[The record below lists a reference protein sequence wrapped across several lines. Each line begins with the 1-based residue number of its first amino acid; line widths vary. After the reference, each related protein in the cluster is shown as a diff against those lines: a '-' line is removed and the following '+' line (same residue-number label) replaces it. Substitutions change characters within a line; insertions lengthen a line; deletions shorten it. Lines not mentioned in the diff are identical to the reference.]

1 MKDQIKPIARLI
13 LAPSGSLHI
22 AYHLDVANSHAD
34 VYQAPIVQAFL
45 QSPEQGLLALLTA
58 KMDSSWSLALKYWR
72 NFIAMYVD
80 QLCHHVSNAHQPIEI
95 ISPPSEVILQEWLL
109 KIPPM
114 PGGEYLTTALLV
126 LIWSSFDEWCRER
139 IASDAEGVAGFL
151 KTHLPAWQHV
161 GRVCF
166 NLAENKQDPDYPF
179 AFIATYAAGL
189 TGSREVQH
197 KPLRH
202 ALQEY
207 AGNTNKLALYNLLKP
222 IHEAALHCDWVREV
236 LDSHDIYHPM
246 AWTPGEAYQ
255 LLQSIPQ
262 LEAAGLV
269 VKCPNWWK
277 KRLKP
282 RVQVNIGGKKNTLL
296 SADSLLNFNVNI
308 TIDGEQL
315 SREELDAIYQSETGL
330 IMLRGQYVE
339 IDPEKLQQA
348 LEHWQSV
355 QQKIGEGLS
364 FIEGM
369 RLLAG
374 VSRDLTDID
383 SSEAL
388 HEWSTIEA
396 SDELR
401 AVLEHI
407 RHPETIQSK
416 QFGPEL
422 KATLRPYQ
430 AIGVNW
436 LDLLTELGLGACL
449 ADDMGLGKTI
459 QVISLLLIQKKKKL
473 NKPSLLVL
481 PASLLG
487 NWKSEIQRFAPS
499 LNALFLHSSELNRS
513 DLEGISSNI
522 EYALRELDM
531 VVTTYG
537 MLQRQSWLTETC
549 WHLVILD
556 EAQAIKNP
564 TSEQTKLTKTLKG
577 HAKIALTGT
586 PIENRLGDLWSLY
599 DFICP
604 GLLGTS
610 TRFKQFIK
618 SIENNDKVSYAPLRQ
633 LVQPYLLRRLKTD
646 KLIIDDLPDKTE
658 MKAWCALTKEQL
670 KLYTQAVHDMTR
682 ALESTETSIQR
693 KGLVLAY
700 LTRFKQ
706 ICNHPGQLLGDKD
719 YHENRSGKF
728 ERLAYLYDEIATRQE
743 KVLIF
748 TQYREMTVPI
758 AGFLEQ
764 RFGVSGLVL
773 HGGTPVTKRKQLVD
787 QFQDEQGPPFF
798 VLSLKAGGT
807 GLNLTAASH
816 VIHFDRWWNPAVENQ
831 ATDRAFRIGQKR
843 NVLVH
848 KMICKGTIEEK
859 IDQLITEKIS
869 LASDVLQVSGEAL
882 LTEMNNKQ
890 LLDLVRLD
898 MNKMMIEGILA

>member
-1 MKDQIKPIARLI
+1 MSTQETQSIASLS
-13 LAPSGSLHI
+13 LTPYGVLHI
-22 AYHLDVANSHAD
+22 AYQPDGVNSHAD
-34 VYQAPIVQAFL
+34 VYQSSIIQAFL
-45 QSPEQGLLALLTA
+45 QSQAQGLLQLLSA
-58 KMDSSWSLALKYWR
+58 KTHENWSLTLKYWR
-72 NFIAMYVD
+72 NFTALYVE
-80 QLCHHVSNAHQPIEI
+80 QLCHHTRVTHQPIDI
-95 ISPPSEVILQEWLL
+95 IPPPDETILQEWLL

-114 PGGEYLTTALLV
+114 PGGEYATVEILAS
-126 LIWSSFDEWCRER
+126 IWVSFDRWCREQ
-139 IASDAEGVAGFL
+139 INAEPEGRAGFIQN
-151 KTHLPAWQHV
+151 HLPEWQIV

-166 NLAENKQDPDYPF
+166 HLAENKQDADYPF
-179 AFIATYAAGL
+179 AFIATYAAHL
-189 TGSREVQH
+189 TDSRDVQH
-197 KPLRH
+197 KPLRN

-207 AGNTNKLALYNLLKP
+207 AGDINKLALYNLLKP
-222 IHEAALHCDWVREV
+222 IHDAAMHCEWVREV

-246 AWTPGEAYQ
+246 AWTPAEAYQ
-255 LLQSIPQ
+255 MLQSIPQ
-262 LEAAGLV
+262 LEAVGIV

-282 RVQVNIGGKKNTLL
+282 RVQVNIGGKKNAFL
-296 SADSLLNFNVNI
+296 SAESLLNFNV
-308 TIDGEQL
+308 TVAIDGEPL

-330 IMLRGQYVE
+330 MMLRGQYVE
-339 IDPEKLQQA
+339 IDQEKLQQA
-348 LEHWQSV
+348 LDHWKTV
-355 QQKIGEGLS
+355 QKKAGDGLS

-374 VSRDLTDID
+374 VDRDLANTDF
-383 SSEAL
+383 SESL

-396 SDELR
+396 SHELR
-401 AVLEHI
+401 TVLTKI
-407 RHPETIQSK
+407 RHPETIQTK
-416 QFGPEL
+416 QLGSEL
-422 KATLRPYQ
+422 KAVLRPYQ

-459 QVISLLLIQKKKKL
+459 QVIALLLIQKKKTL
-473 NKPSLLVL
+473 NRPSLLIL

-499 LNALFLHSSELNRS
+499 LKALFFHPSELNRS
-513 DLEGISSNI
+513 DFEGIAANFESSSWD
-522 EYALRELDM
+522 L

-537 MLQRQSWLTETC
+537 MLNRQPWLTAMG

-618 SIENNDKVSYAPLRQ
+618 SIENNEKVSYAPLRQ

-646 KLIIDDLPDKTE
+646 KSIIDDLPDKTE

-682 ALESTETSIQR
+682 ALESSESDIQR

-728 ERLAYLYDEIATRQE
+728 ARLAYLYDEIATRQE

-748 TQYREMTVPI
+748 TQYREMTLPI
-758 AGFLEQ
+758 AAFLEQ
-764 RFGVSGLVL
+764 RFGTAGLIL
-773 HGGTPVTKRKQLVD
+773 HGGTPIAKRKQLVE

-848 KMICKGTIEEK
+848 KMLCKGTIEEK
-859 IDQLITEKIS
+859 IDQLIAEKVS

-882 LTEMNNKQ
+882 LTEMNDKQ

-898 MNKMMIEGILA
+898 MNQIMDERIPA

>member
-1 MKDQIKPIARLI
+1 
-13 LAPSGSLHI
+13 
-22 AYHLDVANSHAD
+22 
-34 VYQAPIVQAFL
+34 
-45 QSPEQGLLALLTA
+45 
-58 KMDSSWSLALKYWR
+58 
-72 NFIAMYVD
+72 
-80 QLCHHVSNAHQPIEI
+80 
-95 ISPPSEVILQEWLL
+95 
-109 KIPPM
+109 M
-114 PGGEYLTTALLV
+114 PGGEYLTIALLAS
-126 LIWSSFDEWCRER
+126 IWLSFDAWCREQ
-139 IASDAEGVAGFL
+139 IASDTEGVTGFL
-151 KTHLPAWQHV
+151 KKHLSAWQQV

-179 AFIATYAAGL
+179 AFIATYAASL
-189 TGSREVQH
+189 TDSRDVQH

-222 IHEAALHCDWVREV
+222 IHEAAIHCDWVREV

-269 VKCPNWWK
+269 VKCPNWWR
-277 KRLKP
+277 KRLKL

-296 SADSLLNFNVNI
+296 SADSLLNFNV
-308 TIDGEQL
+308 TVAIDGKPL

-330 IMLRGQYVE
+330 MMLRGQYVE
-339 IDPEKLQQA
+339 IDKEKLQQA
-348 LEHWQSV
+348 LDHWQSV
-355 QQKIGEGLS
+355 QKQVGDGLS

-374 VSRDLTDID
+374 VGRNLADTDF
-383 SSEAL
+383 SEEL
-388 HEWSTIEA
+388 HEWSTVEA
-396 SDELR
+396 SESLR
-401 AVLEHI
+401 AVLENI
-407 RHPETIQSK
+407 RHPETIQTK
-416 QFGPEL
+416 QLGSEL

-430 AIGVNW
+430 AVGVNW

-487 NWKSEIQRFAPS
+487 NWKSEIQRFAPT
-499 LNALFLHSSELNRS
+499 LKALFLHGSELNRS
-513 DLEGISSNI
+513 DLEGIAANV
-522 EYALRELDM
+522 EHGLCEWDL

-537 MLQRQSWLTETC
+537 MLQRQPWVTKTC

-564 TSEQTKLTKTLKG
+564 ASEQTKVTKTLKG
-577 HAKIALTGT
+577 HAKIAL
-586 PIENRLGDLWSLY
+586 IENTG
-599 DFICP
+599 
-604 GLLGTS
+604 
-610 TRFKQFIK
+610 KA
-618 SIENNDKVSYAPLRQ
+618 SYAPLRQ

-646 KLIIDDLPDKTE
+646 KSIIDDLPEKTE

-682 ALESTETSIQR
+682 VLESTETSIQR

-719 YHENRSGKF
+719 SHENRSGKF

-758 AGFLEQ
+758 AAFLER
-764 RFGVSGLVL
+764 RFGTEGLIL
-773 HGGTPVTKRKQLVD
+773 HGGTPLTKRKQLVD

-859 IDQLITEKIS
+859 IDQLITEFKAK
-869 LASDVLQVSGEAL
+869 L
-882 LTEMNNKQ
+882 
-890 LLDLVRLD
+890 
-898 MNKMMIEGILA
+898 

>member
-1 MKDQIKPIARLI
+1 MKHETKSTARITLS
-13 LAPSGSLHI
+13 PSGVLHI
-22 AYHLDVANSHAD
+22 GYYLEVANVHAD
-34 VYQAPIVQAFL
+34 VHQPSIIQAFS
-45 QSPEQGLLALLTA
+45 QSQEQGLLEVLAL
-58 KMDSSWSLALKYWR
+58 KMENGWSLALKYWR
-72 NFIAMYVD
+72 NYIALYIT
-80 QLCHHVSNAHQPIEI
+80 QLCHHATHAQPSMGV
-95 ISPPSEVILQEWLL
+95 ISQPPDAVLQEWAL
-109 KIPPM
+109 KAPPM
-114 PGGEYLTTALLV
+114 PGGEYLTAAILAS
-126 LIWSSFDEWCRER
+126 IWLSFDTWCRSQ
-139 IASDAEGVAGFL
+139 IAIYDEGVAGFL
-151 KTHLPAWQHV
+151 KNHLPAWQQI

-166 NLAENKQDPDYPF
+166 NLAENKQDSDYPF
-179 AFIATYAAGL
+179 AFIATYAASL
-189 TGSREVQH
+189 TSSRDVQH

-207 AGNTNKLALYNLLKP
+207 AGNANKLALYSLLAP
-222 IHEAALHCDWVREV
+222 IHEAATHCAWVQEV
-236 LDSHDIYHPM
+236 LESHDIYHPM
-246 AWTPGEAYQ
+246 AWTPNEAYQ
-255 LLQSIPQ
+255 MLQSIPQ

-296 SADSLLNFNVNI
+296 SADTLLDFNVTI
-308 TIDGEQL
+308 AIDGEPL

-330 IMLRGQYVE
+330 MMLRGQFVE
-339 IDPEKLQQA
+339 IDKEKLQQA

-355 QQKIGEGLS
+355 QKQTGDGLS

-374 VSRDLTDID
+374 VGRDLND
-383 SSEAL
+383 SEFSEAL

-396 SDELR
+396 NNELR
-401 AVLEHI
+401 TVLENI
-407 RHPETIQSK
+407 RHPETIQAK
-416 QFGPEL
+416 QLSEL
-422 KATLRPYQ
+422 KAQLRPYQ

-436 LDLLTELGLGACL
+436 LDLLAELGLGACL

-473 NKPSLLVL
+473 NKPSLLIL

-487 NWKSEIQRFAPS
+487 NWKAEIQRFAPT
-499 LNALFLHSSELNRS
+499 LRVLFFHSSEQNRS
-513 DLEGISSNI
+513 DLEAIVANVDRLC
-522 EYALRELDM
+522 EWDL

-537 MLQRQSWLTETC
+537 MLQRQPWLTEAR

-577 HAKIALTGT
+577 HGRIALTGT

-610 TRFKQFIK
+610 SQFKQFIK
-618 SIENNDKVSYAPLRQ
+618 SIENNDKASYAPLRQ
-633 LVQPYLLRRLKTD
+633 LIQPYLLRRLKTD
-646 KLIIDDLPDKTE
+646 KSIIDDLPDKTE
-658 MKAWCALTKEQL
+658 MKAWCALSKEQL
-670 KLYTQAVHDMTR
+670 KLYTQAVFDMTQ
-682 ALESTETSIQR
+682 ALKSAETSIQR

-706 ICNHPGQLLGDKD
+706 ICNHPSQLLGDKD
-719 YHENRSGKF
+719 YHEKRSGKF
-728 ERLAYLYDEIATRQE
+728 ERLVYLYDEIVTRQE

-748 TQYREMTVPI
+748 TQYREMTQPI
-758 AGFLEQ
+758 AVFLEQ
-764 RFGVSGLVL
+764 RFGTEGLIL
-773 HGGTPVTKRKQLVD
+773 HGGTPITKRRQLVE

-859 IDQLITEKIS
+859 IDQLITEKVS
-869 LASDVLQVSGEAL
+869 LASDVLQVRGESL
-882 LTEMNNKQ
+882 LTEMSDKQ
-890 LLDLVRLD
+890 LLSLVRLD
-898 MNKMMIEGILA
+898 MNQMMNEGD